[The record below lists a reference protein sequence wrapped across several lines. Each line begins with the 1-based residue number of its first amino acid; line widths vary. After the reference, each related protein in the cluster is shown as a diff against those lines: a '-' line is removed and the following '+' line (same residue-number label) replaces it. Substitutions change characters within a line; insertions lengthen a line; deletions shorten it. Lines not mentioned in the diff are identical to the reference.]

1 MPFKLPFTPEAA
13 LDILREAQKLA
24 LEMKSGVTVEV
35 KSDQTLVTQADNAV
49 EKFLREKLAQLASGY
64 SFLGEEG
71 GLHGDPDVPSWV
83 IDPIDGT
90 TNYAKDIPLWCIS
103 IGLVANDEVVFG
115 MIAVPEIGE
124 ILWAAQGQGAYRIYD
139 GKTVRLNVADRLPL
153 QQEDLIVCN
162 TTVERVL
169 DFSFVPCRLRNF
181 GALAYH
187 LTVLGRGSAVAII
200 AHYHKIY
207 DVAAGL
213 CICFEAGCVARYHDG
228 SSWKAIVGGQTE
240 KHPLFCAPPA
250 VMGELLN
257 IITPKLLP
265 ETEADTRIDR
275 KLAAD

>member
-1 MPFKLPFTPEAA
+1 MPFNLPFAPEAA

-35 KSDQTLVTQADNAV
+35 KSDQTLVTQADKAV
-49 EKFLREKLAQLASGY
+49 EKLLRQRLGELAPDF

-71 GLHGDPDVPSWV
+71 GLHGDPTAPAWV

-103 IGLVANDEVVFG
+103 IGLVANEQAVFG

-124 ILWAAQGQGAYRIYD
+124 ILWAAQDQGAYRIYN
-139 GKTVRLNVADRLPL
+139 GKTVKLNITDRLPL
-153 QQEDLIVCN
+153 EQEDLIVCN

-169 DFSFVPCRLRNF
+169 DFSLVPCRLRNF

-213 CICFEAGCVARYHDG
+213 CICAEAGCEARYFDG
-228 SSWKAIVGGQTE
+228 SPWKAIVGRQTE
-240 KHPLFCAPPA
+240 KHPLLCAPPA
-250 VMGELLN
+250 VLGELLR

-265 ETEADTRIDR
+265 ETEADARIES
-275 KLAAD
+275 KLTAD